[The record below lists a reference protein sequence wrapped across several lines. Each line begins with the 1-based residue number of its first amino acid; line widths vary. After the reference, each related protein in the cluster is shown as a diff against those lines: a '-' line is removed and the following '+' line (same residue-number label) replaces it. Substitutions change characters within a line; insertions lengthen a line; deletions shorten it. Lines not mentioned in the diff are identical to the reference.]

1 MRKPRR
7 SQVLKS
13 QALRV
18 TTVRTGVKWQS
29 SLICRRV
36 STETRAKIILNVDTL
51 TSFVPELWEGKC
63 LLSWTFT
70 HLYNTHFLSRRHDQ
84 SIYIK
89 AAYHMI
95 NKHRYKD
102 EEGRDPPSTPMRV
115 HTLLDRVGRLQVT
128 VIHCLVYTSQG
139 SLWHKDRLKLSTLHT
154 EKDMAVSTAIL
165 GKTWMYWAEFLNNSE
180 VISSLRTLT
189 RTTPCQALW

>member
-1 MRKPRR
+1 MLTHWRLLYLSCWKGNVCWAELSPTSITHISCLGDMISQYTSKQHITWLTNTGTKIRKAGTP
-7 SQVLKS
+7 
-13 QALRV
+13 
-18 TTVRTGVKWQS
+18 
-29 SLICRRV
+29 
-36 STETRAKIILNVDTL
+36 
-51 TSFVPELWEGKC
+51 
-63 LLSWTFT
+63 
-70 HLYNTHFLSRRHDQ
+70 
-84 SIYIK
+84 
-89 AAYHMI
+89 
-95 NKHRYKD
+95 
-102 EEGRDPPSTPMRV
+102 PPSTPMRV

-139 SLWHKDRLKLSTLHT
+139 SLWHKDRLKLYTLHT